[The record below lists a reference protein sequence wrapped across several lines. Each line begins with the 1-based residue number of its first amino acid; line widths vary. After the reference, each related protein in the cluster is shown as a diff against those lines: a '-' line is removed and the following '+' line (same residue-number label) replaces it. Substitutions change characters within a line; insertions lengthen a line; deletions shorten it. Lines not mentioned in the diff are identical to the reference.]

1 MMFNKIMAPRGTRA
15 QRKAQ
20 MLGTAVGITTTAIM
34 AGTITT
40 AGTVIK
46 IMAGA
51 IQVAAL
57 SLPEEVVDLV
67 EEAQLEVAEVVDL
80 AEVVING

>member
-1 MMFNKIMAPRGTRA
+1 
-15 QRKAQ
+15 